1 MWINTISWSVWL
13 NALTPICIVTASHRG
28 FSWAAFLIFTGQKF
42 VGCPDCGAPLP
53 KSNLKTD
60 LNSFWTTKAVQPGEP
75 ALTRVGQNMKTAHSP
90 LNGRCSGPAAHS
102 LTAVSLEPLGSAASL
117 RTAKPARKG
126 PIRVLI
132 ADDHPVVRKGLS
144 SCLSKLKDMLIV
156 GEAADGQEALRKA
169 KELVPDIVLMDIDMP
184 NMNGLTATELL
195 HKDNPAIKVLIL
207 SMHSQSDYVVRIL
220 QSGARGYVLK
230 EAPTDDL
237 VKAIETVHREETFF
251 SPEVARVALNQF
263 VRGSEGPQPAPLSNR
278 EREVLIAIAE
288 GLSNKEIASRLEVG
302 VRTVETHRE
311 RIMRKLNI
319 HSVAGLTKYAL
330 QKGFISLPQPPQP

>member
-1 MWINTISWSVWL
+1 MKQRKKTIRLLLV
-13 NALTPICIVTASHRG
+13 
-28 FSWAAFLIFTGQKF
+28 
-42 VGCPDCGAPLP
+42 
-53 KSNLKTD
+53 
-60 LNSFWTTKAVQPGEP
+60 
-75 ALTRVGQNMKTAHSP
+75 
-90 LNGRCSGPAAHS
+90 
-102 LTAVSLEPLGSAASL
+102 
-117 RTAKPARKG
+117 
-126 PIRVLI
+126 
-132 ADDHPVVRKGLS
+132 DDHPVVRRGMR
-144 SCLSKLKDMLIV
+144 SCLEGIRHVTVVD
-156 GEAADGQEALRKA
+156 EAVDGKEAVTKVR
-169 KELVPDIVLMDIDMP
+169 EQSPDIVLMDIDMP

-330 QKGFISLPQPPQP
+330 QKGLISLPQPPQP